1 MRTYTGGTTVNA
13 GTLMLAS
20 ATALA
25 PGSTLTLNAS
35 ANAIIADSPHGSS
48 MVLQLGALNLA
59 GSPGAWIADLNLT
72 NNKLIIETTD
82 ATQSD
87 VLATLQDQVL
97 YGSSNPDGIT
107 TDGHN
112 PLLFI
117 DNASLAIPLTTFGG
131 VPVDLDSIIITP
143 ALLGDANLDGSV
155 DVSDLNI
162 VLSNLGTINSNWTSG
177 NFDGAPTIDLTDLND
192 VLNNFGTSLTNGDAL
207 HQSTTPTPEPASLCT
222 LCISMLVLRRRA
234 FRNP

>member
-177 NFDGAPTIDLTDLND
+177 NFDGAPT
-192 VLNNFGTSLTNGDAL
+192 VMGRVKA
-207 HQSTTPTPEPASLCT
+207 A
-222 LCISMLVLRRRA
+222 RRGRVQKQP
-234 FRNP
+234 F